1 MASPVVISEEEAEA
15 VIMSG
20 EALLQ
25 LASRLNGEDRSG
37 APFVTLEDG
46 AGFMEL
52 LREVVAHHAAGL
64 PDGGHARNERQ
75 ERAVANEGRGTL
87 AAHPQQSNLLALRRV
102 VFELQ
107 PGLLATVL
115 SILHAP
121 HMMTDGDAVCCL
133 FRGALHLLQTV
144 VLACCT
150 SPERFVQLRP
160 DASASLEALELFET
174 CTDLLHRL
182 GAIDIVLELLYDHFP
197 PTVRLAAAQLLFI
210 MLLRDGGTASQAA
223 DSYTRDVLSSP
234 EHLGIL
240 LTALTATDAYT
251 NAAAMYASVGGV
263 QKSGPGVQETW
274 LSHRT
279 AFNEV
284 GGDAATAAT
293 LPELCLTVRLHI
305 AACVRELAN
314 THYAHFTGDEVLDVL
329 LRISDTDFS
338 GDLRALCIETM
349 HVIVRSCSPLQW
361 TAVRLK
367 KELTTLCF
375 TQLGRECYHDALRA
389 TLCLLEALILKD
401 ACSSSAGEA
410 FCRDAGGDKHDQVSV
425 CELLLALFADRAL
438 AALIGDAVAL
448 SGSSRRTK
456 TSSGRRHTSKSRQ
469 PHQRDQ
475 ICVSLQERQQGRAA
489 STIAHETFFTG
500 TTVACLSA
508 RCLRLLVQHAPYY
521 RNGAFYLVQHL
532 PSFSQLLEASV
543 QMATFLDGGHQ
554 CDDALS
560 RGGCERGRGGNAP
573 TKGDGKGVDEA
584 SLMLAVEL
592 AILVGLCFAQDPR
605 ARQLVAAEFCRHHVE
620 AQQTRSALISN
631 LNLVSLSYFAAAHGS
646 CDVEAIRDV
655 TGRRLNTLGAVTWD
669 TPDCPSRA
677 AVHRL
682 FTSQES
688 RWNNE
693 EMQHASSFPSLST
706 PDIRDARCFADAG
719 NGLHGHA
726 NVAEADSPGMGVEE
740 RWKGEEEEVVP
751 ALPQASDMQRL
762 RRLTFIVL
770 SYAIHYTFKFSTT
783 GVAAAALRGT
793 TDDNLR
799 EGFAPAVAGR
809 EARVSKGSRYYDT
822 YMLDA
827 SKRGSTREE
836 SKGPRTPVETSFLSS
851 LQGDH
856 PRRGRGRRT
865 SSAEATGTGV
875 VNDGVMSAPESPA
888 AESTA
893 EEALLLLRFH
903 RGLRLFCDLAQ
914 FYTPH
919 PTSLLSRTAVYQ
931 ATEEKGMVRRQ
942 GRREAQ
948 RTISKIL
955 QEAENTTS
963 PSQRPQL
970 QHATRPRRGHAPNL
984 GLLGINTR
992 TWSIDELQEED
1003 LFYFCIPYPQLA
1015 TESLQYTR
1023 RRAVAHGQH
1032 LKKQFS
1038 ITPQAAKARR
1048 WLLHDAIANIMPGVV
1063 HALSQFI
1070 QWFDTYNADAVKL
1083 PLLIYFVDDE
1093 ARGGGGAES
1102 SHTGEHHKPPVHWR
1116 GEDAQLSGGAKQRG
1130 GGGSGRKGV
1139 AASSPASLPQPA
1151 EVALHAGNLIPM
1163 QQQIAFYFQRRDQ
1176 WPPPEGR
1183 DAQSQEGSA
1192 SVAAPTQGG
1201 MLDRACASPP
1211 PSVVQG
1217 DARGVVTPI
1226 GGFTSA
1232 GPLSPTARKS
1242 VLMRDIER
1250 EIERLQ
1256 KLDICGMAGNLELAG
1271 ASLLPDMAVSPYG
1284 DMFTPHIAGVMGGL
1298 GRRDDDDDDADVEE
1312 ESDDFD
1318 ELTAMKKVNH
1328 AWVTGH
1334 GDAEKTYDTTM

>member
-1 MASPVVISEEEAEA
+1 MSSPVVISEEEAEA

-20 EALLQ
+20 EALQQ
-25 LASRLNGEDRSG
+25 LASRLNGEDRG
-37 APFVTLEDG
+37 GEPFVMLEDG
-46 AGFMEL
+46 VGFMEL

-64 PDGGHARNERQ
+64 PGGGHALDERQ
-75 ERAVANEGRGTL
+75 ERAVTNEGRGTL
-87 AAHPQQSNLLALRRV
+87 AVNPQQRSLLALRRV

-121 HMMTDGDAVCCL
+121 HMMADGDAVCCL

-182 GAIDIVLELLYDHFP
+182 GAISIVLELLHDHFP

-223 DSYTRDVLSSP
+223 DSYTRDALSSP
-234 EHLGIL
+234 GHLDIL
-240 LTALTATDAYT
+240 LTALAATDAYT
-251 NAAAMYASVGGV
+251 NAAAMHAPVGGV

-279 AFNEV
+279 TFNEM
-284 GGDAATAAT
+284 GGDSATAAT

-314 THYAHFTGDEVLDVL
+314 THYARFTGDEVLDVL
-329 LRISDTDFS
+329 LRISDTDCS

-349 HVIVRSCSPLQW
+349 HVIVRSCSPSQW
-361 TAVRLK
+361 TALRFK

-375 TQLGRECYHDALRA
+375 TQLGRECNHDALRA

-410 FCRDAGGDKHDQVSV
+410 LCGDAGGDKHGQLSV

-438 AALIGDAVAL
+438 AALIGDAVAP

-456 TSSGRRHTSKSRQ
+456 ASSGRRHTSESRQ
-469 PHQRDQ
+469 SHQRGQ
-475 ICVSLQERQQGRAA
+475 IDVSLPERQQGRAG
-489 STIAHETFFTG
+489 STIAHETFLTG

-508 RCLRLLVQHAPYY
+508 RCMRLLLQHAPYY
-521 RNGAFYLVQHL
+521 RHGAFCLVQHL

-543 QMATFLDGGHQ
+543 QLATFLDGGQ
-554 CDDALS
+554 QGDDALS

-573 TKGDGKGVDEA
+573 TKGNDRGVDEA

-631 LNLVSLSYFAAAHGS
+631 LNLVSLSYFAAAQG
-646 CDVEAIRDV
+646 CGDVEAIVDV
-655 TGRRLNTLGAVTWD
+655 TGRRLNTLRAVTWD
-669 TPDCPSRA
+669 TPDRPSRA
-677 AVHRL
+677 AVQRL
-682 FTSQES
+682 FTAQES

-693 EMQHASSFPSLST
+693 GVCAASPFPSLST
-706 PDIRDARCFADAG
+706 PDMRDAKCFADVDSG
-719 NGLHGHA
+719 NGPHGRA
-726 NVAEADSPGMGVEE
+726 NAAEADNPGMGD
-740 RWKGEEEEVVP
+740 EEEVP
-751 ALPQASDMQRL
+751 ALPRASDQHRL
-762 RRLTFIVL
+762 QRLTFIVL
-770 SYAIHYTFKFSTT
+770 SYAIHYTFKFSTS
-783 GVAAAALRGT
+783 GVAAAAPRGT
-793 TDDNLR
+793 TDDSLR
-799 EGFAPAVAGR
+799 EGSAPAAAGR

-827 SKRGSTREE
+827 SKRGATREE
-836 SKGPRTPVETSFLSS
+836 AKGPRTPVENSFLFP

-865 SSAEATGTGV
+865 SSTQATGTGAV
-875 VNDGVMSAPESPA
+875 DDGVTSAPEGPA

-893 EEALLLLRFH
+893 GEALLFLRFH
-903 RGLRLFCDLAQ
+903 RSLRLFCDLAQ

-919 PTSLLSRTAVYQ
+919 PTSMLSRTAVYQ

-948 RTISKIL
+948 RTIAKIL
-955 QEAENTTS
+955 QEAKDAAS
-963 PSQRPQL
+963 PSQRL
-970 QHATRPRRGHAPNL
+970 QSQQATRPRRGHAPHL

-992 TWSIDELQEED
+992 AWSIDELQEED
-1003 LFYFCIPYPQLA
+1003 LFYFCIPYQQLT

-1023 RRAVAHGQH
+1023 RRAVAHGQR
-1032 LKKQFS
+1032 LKKEFS
-1038 ITPQAAKARR
+1038 ITPQVAKARR

-1070 QWFDTYNADAVKL
+1070 RWFDAYDADVVKL

-1093 ARGGGGAES
+1093 VRGGGGAES
-1102 SHTGEHHKPPVHWR
+1102 SHTGEHQNPPPQWR
-1116 GEDAQLSGGAKQRG
+1116 GEGAQPPGGAKQRG
-1130 GGGSGRKGV
+1130 SGREGV
-1139 AASSPASLPQPA
+1139 AASPPASLPA
-1151 EVALHAGNLIPM
+1151 AAKVALHAGNLISM
-1163 QQQIAFYFQRRDQ
+1163 QQQIAFYFQHRDQ
-1176 WPPPEGR
+1176 WPSPEGR

-1201 MLDRACASPP
+1201 MPDRACVSTS

-1226 GGFTSA
+1226 RGSTSA
-1232 GPLSPTARKS
+1232 APLPSTARKS

-1256 KLDICGMAGNLELAG
+1256 KLDVRSMAGNPEVAG
-1271 ASLLPDMAVSPYG
+1271 ASLLPDMAVGPYG
-1284 DMFTPHIAGVMGGL
+1284 DMFTPHTAGVMGGL
-1298 GRRDDDDDDADVEE
+1298 GRRDDDDDDDDTAVEE

-1328 AWVTGH
+1328 AWVTSH
-1334 GDAEKTYDTTM
+1334 ADAEKNI